1 MGGKHNRRRAP
12 LLIAIPNN
20 PPPINN
26 SENKVNVF
34 QAVQKLLLAPAVM
47 FGVYSGP
54 MIQPVHADGAVSAAT
69 VTRASALYGPR

>member
-1 MGGKHNRRRAP
+1 MGGNKHTTTRG
-12 LLIAIPNN
+12 LLFSCQLPTND
-20 PPPINN
+20 
-26 SENKVNVF
+26 SENKGNVF
-34 QAVQKLLLAPAVM
+34 QAVQKLLLAPAVV